1 MRKLCTYTQEHR
13 TRMALFEFDKLIRS
27 IYTLQYLLDS
37 SIYKNA
43 HKSQNRVE
51 QYHQLRGAVAQ
62 AYGKKEIIG
71 KTDIAIEI
79 SNQCGRL
86 ISNAIIYYNSALLS
100 KLKDKYER
108 EGNIKGL
115 NRLKR
120 IAPVAWQHIHFL
132 GHLTFCEETAIDLD
146 KMLGNVVLD

>member
-1 MRKLCTYTQEHR
+1 MMGLLASFQCKSVELVMVAR
-13 TRMALFEFDKLIRS
+13 TVTEGLFEFNKLIRS

-71 KTDIAIEI
+71 KTDIA
-79 SNQCGRL
+79 L
-86 ISNAIIYYNSALLS
+86 TPY
-100 KLKDKYER
+100 
-108 EGNIKGL
+108 
-115 NRLKR
+115 
-120 IAPVAWQHIHFL
+120 FL
-132 GHLTFCEETAIDLD
+132 
-146 KMLGNVVLD
+146 